1 MRRFALPE
9 KARPSDTS
17 KVKTYRKALGAIV
30 VSVAALCQVRG
41 AVAAPDSK
49 TGEEEAGE
57 SSEVSEL
64 IERGITL
71 RRAGDDARA
80 LESFRQAER
89 LAPAATRVQVHLAA
103 TYQALGNWESADR
116 YLSLAIRD
124 PDDPYVKKHQAVL
137 AAARRTIDGHIGTLQ
152 LSGGPPG
159 AEIKLNGRVIGT
171 LPIEDTVRL
180 EAGIYTLEARL
191 PGHYPVTRSIAL
203 AGGTL
208 VRESIALTAVAG
220 DGEQPA
226 VVSEQRA
233 DTTASSGGSNWLTWT
248 FAGLAVAGGVGTVAA
263 WATRERH
270 VENWN
275 DDGQCLR
282 PGQTRGEVCAAE
294 REDGDRAETWM
305 WVAGAATGAFTVAS
319 VVSFWVNA
327 DEGKESGTA
336 LGCGV
341 GFAQLSCSGRF

>member
-1 MRRFALPE
+1 MHRFALPE
-9 KARPSDTS
+9 MAGPSDTRT
-17 KVKTYRKALGAIV
+17 VKTYRRALGV
-30 VSVAALCQVRG
+30 VLVSVAALSQVQA

-49 TGEEEAGE
+49 SADEETGE

-64 IERGITL
+64 IERGIAL
-71 RRAGDDARA
+71 RRAGDDTRA

-89 LAPAATRVQVHLAA
+89 LAPASTRVQVHLAA

-124 PDDPYVKKHQAVL
+124 PEDPYVQKHQAVL

-152 LSGGPPG
+152 LSGGPRG
-159 AEIKLNGRVIGT
+159 TEIKLNGRTVGT

-208 VRESIALTAVAG
+208 VRESLALTPVEGGREEPAAVAETR
-220 DGEQPA
+220 GEA
-226 VVSEQRA
+226 A
-233 DTTASSGGSNWLTWT
+233 ASGGSNWLTWT

-282 PGQTRGEVCAAE
+282 PGQTRGDVCAGE

-327 DEGKESGTA
+327 DDGKESGTA

-341 GFAQLSCSGRF
+341 GFGQLSCSGRF

>member
-1 MRRFALPE
+1 MSF
-9 KARPSDTS
+9 
-17 KVKTYRKALGAIV
+17 
-30 VSVAALCQVRG
+30 AALSHVQG
-41 AVAAPDSK
+41 AVAAPDAK
-49 TGEEEAGE
+49 TGEEEAEE
-57 SSEVSEL
+57 SSEVIEL

-71 RRAGDDARA
+71 RRAGDDTRA
-80 LESFRQAER
+80 LEMFRQAER
-89 LAPAATRVQVHLAA
+89 LAPESTRVQVHLAA

-124 PDDPYVKKHQAVL
+124 PEDAYVKKHQAVL

-159 AEIKLNGRVIGT
+159 AEIKLNGRVIGA

-208 VRESIALTAVAG
+208 VRESIALTPVAG
-220 DGEQPA
+220 GSEQPA
-226 VVSEQRA
+226 AVSEPRA
-233 DTTASSGGSNWLTWT
+233 DAVPSRRSNWLTWT

-282 PGQTRGEVCAAE
+282 PGQTRGEVCAGE

-327 DEGKESGTA
+327 DEGQESTA
-336 LGCGV
+336 TVGCGV